1 MLQVLPAD
9 RSHTWGLRIKNV
21 TTTDTGAYL
30 CQVNTE
36 PRITLPFHLTVK
48 GQSIEHL
55 WLNELLDHATFA
67 RGETDDS
74 TEGMI

>member
-1 MLQVLPAD
+1 MLPAD

-36 PRITLPFHLTVK
+36 PRITLPFHLTVT
-48 GQSIEHL
+48 GRSIEHL
-55 WLNELLDHATFA
+55 WLNGWLDHATFA
-67 RGETDDS
+67 RGETDHA
-74 TEGMI
+74 TKGMI